1 MCEQEKMNGVIQ
13 PASIFYLS
21 NNFVVKGPLD
31 LVSYE
36 GLNKKLSYLYTS
48 LYNLHNSFICII
60 CLIFT
65 VTSWDKNIFYFL
77 LKKKKHVQMIFRDN
91 KQQN

>member
-13 PASIFYLS
+13 LASIFYLS
-21 NNFVVKGPLD
+21 NNFVVKRPLD

-36 GLNKKLSYLYTS
+36 GLSKKLSFLYIS
-48 LYNLHNSFICII
+48 LYNFHNSFICII

-65 VTSWDKNIFYFL
+65 VTSWDRNHFL
-77 LKKKKHVQMIFRDN
+77 SSFKKEKTGSNDFPR
-91 KQQN
+91 